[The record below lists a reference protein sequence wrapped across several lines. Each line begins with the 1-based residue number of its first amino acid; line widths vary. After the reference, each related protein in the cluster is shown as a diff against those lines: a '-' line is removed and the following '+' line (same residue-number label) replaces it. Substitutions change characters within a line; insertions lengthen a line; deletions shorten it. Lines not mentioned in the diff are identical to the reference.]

1 MHYKK
6 KYFLLYLICLMTFP
20 MTASDR
26 LNIGGLV
33 YRTSTS
39 TLAVQTSEGSIVLP
53 WGGQMMFYA
62 DASFLPT
69 VADTFKTSCNTPFV
83 EEAFIYPRK
92 AWLDNIS
99 DVSLLTAGRQM
110 PITRY
115 KVISRNPL
123 TLKGSNAF
131 AEVTLRLVP
140 HGNIITVEQTLLPKR
155 SGCYSLSTPELKV
168 ADHEKPF
175 KVVIPGYVH
184 ADRLNDDFPSAY
196 AYEHGAPNRPV
207 MYQDKC
213 VTTPISILENGRFT
227 IAVAPGRDFPRK
239 PFVNGVMT
247 HHDRSVGYAYMSQDK
262 ELTPLLYYPVLGTE
276 KARLQKGETVHFT
289 YHIILSKG
297 NWYDVYTQAIY
308 DIYRFDEMKK
318 MQNKRSLTDRIHAIH
333 VYMRTVG
340 PQIFRKVENH
350 GSIISAQDY
359 HGGIKGAEGD
369 AMKNADYGAMWM
381 LAHLTADSVLTHEI
395 LPYVRNFKLQ
405 QQFGSG
411 PFKGAPQG
419 QYFLW
424 KSKRWVE
431 EWGEQVEP
439 IAVTYYSLIDA
450 ANILLFQPDDM
461 ELKQSIRQAADALL
475 SLQRADGSWALG
487 IQLHDGKDVLPDL
500 QDFRPTF
507 YGMYVAYQVLKDDK
521 YLKAAIRG
529 ADWFIAQAV
538 EPCRFVGVCGDTRFA
553 PDFATGMSV
562 EALLDMYHLTG
573 NEAYKHAAWKTAR
586 YFTTYIYTHPTDNAV
601 FISPEGKEENVQQY
615 TQAGLVCEHIGVIG
629 SANPQGPILL
639 SSFAGMFV
647 RLYKETGDR
656 LFLDM
661 ARASANGR
669 DKFVEQK
676 SGIASYYWTHFTKVA
691 LPYPQHAWWQVG
703 WLMDYLISEAELRS
717 EGRIRFPRGYIAP
730 KVGPHKVVG
739 FAPGFINGA
748 EVELT
753 LADSGVENANP
764 DLEILTAR
772 GTSNGKSYYIVMN
785 SRNIPV
791 EMNLKLGADRKSFNG
806 VVAPY
811 GIRII
816 EIANP

>member
-1 MHYKK
+1 MYFIKR
-6 KYFLLYLICLMTFP
+6 YFLSTLVCFVSLSMMAFDRLAIRGLSYR
-20 MTASDR
+20 TAS
-26 LNIGGLV
+26 
-33 YRTSTS
+33 S
-39 TLAVQTSEGSIVLP
+39 TLSVQTSKGTVLLP
-53 WGGQMMFYA
+53 LGGQTLFVA
-62 DASFLPT
+62 GTSFTPSI
-69 VADTFKTSCNTPFV
+69 ADTFKTLRHTPFV
-83 EEAFIYPRK
+83 EKVFIYPHK

-99 DVSLLTAGRQM
+99 DVSLLSAGRRTA
-110 PITRY
+110 ITHY
-115 KVISRNPL
+115 KVVSRQPL
-123 TLKGSNAF
+123 TLKGSNEW
-131 AEVTLRLVP
+131 AEVMLKFVP
-140 HGNIITVEQTLLPKR
+140 QGNVITVEQTLVPKQA
-155 SGCYSLSTPELKV
+155 GAYSLSTPSMLV
-168 ADHEKPF
+168 ADKERPF

-184 ADRLNDDFPSAY
+184 ADRLSDDFTSAY

-213 VTTPISILENGRFT
+213 VTTPVSILENEQLTLG
-227 IAVAPGRDFPRK
+227 VAPGKDFPRK

-276 KARLQKGETVHFT
+276 KARLQKGQTVHFT

-308 DIYRFDEMKK
+308 DLYRFDDMKEMR
-318 MQNKRSLTDRIHAIH
+318 NKRSLVDRIHAIH
-333 VYMRTVG
+333 AYMRSVG
-340 PQIFRKVENH
+340 SQIFRKVESN
-350 GSIISAQDY
+350 GLIVSAQDY
-359 HGGIKGAEGD
+359 HGGIKGADGD

-381 LAHLTADSVLTHEI
+381 LAHLTADSILTREI

-405 QQFGSG
+405 QQFASG

-439 IAVTYYSLIDA
+439 IAITYYSLIDA

-521 YLKAAIRG
+521 YLKAAVRG
-529 ADWFIAQAV
+529 ADWFLAQAV

-553 PDFATGMSV
+553 PDFATGMAV
-562 EALLDMYHLTG
+562 QALLDMYELTG

-586 YFTTYIYTHPTDNAV
+586 YFTTYIYTHPTDTTLFTAADGRQE
-601 FISPEGKEENVQQY
+601 SMQQY

-647 RLYKETGDR
+647 RLYQSTGDR
-656 LFLDM
+656 LFLDL

-669 DKFVEQK
+669 DKFVEEK

-703 WLMDYLISEAELRS
+703 WLMDYLMSEAELRS
-717 EGRIRFPRGYIAP
+717 NGRISFPRGYIAP
-730 KVGPHKVVG
+730 KVGPHKIMG
-739 FAPGFINGA
+739 FAPGYIDNVS
-748 EVELT
+748 VELT
-753 LADSGVENANP
+753 LADGTVENDNP

-772 GTSNGKSYYIVMN
+772 GTDNGKSYYIVMN
-785 SRNIPV
+785 SRNLPV
-791 EMNLKLGADRKSFNG
+791 AMNVKLGIAKTTFQG
-806 VVAPY
+806 EIAPY
-811 GIRII
+811 GIQII
-816 EIANP
+816 EVSNL